1 MLERGLSTH
10 RLPGQKKEKAR
21 ITIHYA
27 CNATGSHKLPMW
39 VIGKHKQPRCFRASG
54 VKDVEA
60 LGIKWRANK
69 KAWMTQEIMVD

>member
-1 MLERGLSTH
+1 
-10 RLPGQKKEKAR
+10 
-21 ITIHYA
+21 
-27 CNATGSHKLPMW
+27 MW